1 MKFTIVALLQ
11 IFLVFLFTPQ
21 RDTQDDISI
30 SKTVVTNAQYV
41 RFCNETGREKPEDAL
56 WIRDDMPVINIDW
69 KDATAFHTW
78 LSKK

>member
-21 RDTQDDISI
+21 RDTQDDINSR
-30 SKTVVTNAQYV
+30 KTVVTNAQYV
-41 RFCNETGREKPEDAL
+41 RFCKETGREKPGHPE
-56 WIRDDMPVINIDW
+56 WGRDDMPVINIDW